1 MMKSVC
7 VFSGS
12 SPGASAVYG
21 EVARML
27 GEELAARKL
36 ELVYGGGSMGLM
48 GAVAKAVLDGG
59 GNVIGVIPEALAKAE
74 VAYTDLP
81 DLRIVPSMHAR
92 KHTMAGLADG
102 FIALPG
108 GLGTFEEFFEVATW
122 TQLEIHAKPCG
133 LLNVNGYYDHLLQFL
148 DHTVQEAFIRKEH
161 REMIL
166 VDTDPGGLL
175 DQLAEFKP
183 PVVDK
188 VSWIKA
194 LNKM

>member
-1 MMKSVC
+1 MKRIC

-12 SPGASAVYG
+12 SPGASPDYAAA
-21 EVARML
+21 AREL
-27 GEELAARKL
+27 GKELVARKL
-36 ELVYGGGSMGLM
+36 ELVYGGGSVGLM
-48 GAVAKAVLDGG
+48 GAVAQVVLQNG

-92 KHTMAGLADG
+92 KQLMAELADG

-133 LLNVNGYYDHLLQFL
+133 LLNVNGYYGHLLQFL
-148 DHTVQEAFIRKEH
+148 DHAVAESFIRKEH

-166 VDTDPGGLL
+166 VEENPGGLL

-194 LNKM
+194 INKM